1 MKVLVCGGAGYIGA
15 QMCRILAEHG
25 HQPVTLDN
33 LSTGH
38 REAVRWGPL
47 VVADLLDTEALARA
61 FAAHGPFEAVMHFCA
76 RSIVSESVA
85 EPLRYFR
92 NNVLGT
98 LALLEASVAHAVPY
112 FLFSSSAA
120 VYGAP
125 RYTPIDE
132 HHPCEPLNP
141 YGHTKLAVEKLL
153 AHYEAVFGLRYVALR
168 YFNAA
173 GASRDG
179 TLGEDHEP
187 ETHLIPNV
195 LRAAMGAHRLRLY
208 GDDYDTPD
216 GTCIRDYIH
225 VEDLCE
231 AHLAALNYLARG
243 GTERVFNLGS
253 GQGYS
258 VLEVIRCAER
268 VTGRPIPFERAPRR
282 PGDPPVLVA
291 AFARA
296 EGLLGWR
303 PRQHALEDIVAS
315 AWRWHQRRAAEA
327 RAAFSP

>member
-15 QMCRILAEHG
+15 HMCRTLAESG
-25 HQPVTLDN
+25 HQVMVLDN

-38 REAVRWGPL
+38 RAAVRWGPL
-47 VVADLLDTEALARA
+47 VVADLLDAPALEQT
-61 FAAHGPFEAVMHFCA
+61 FGTHGPFDAVMHFCA
-76 RSIVSESVA
+76 KSVVAESVR
-85 EPLRYFR
+85 EPLTYFR

-98 LALLEASVAHAVPY
+98 LQLLEATVAHGVPY

-125 RYTPIDE
+125 RSTPIDE
-132 HHPCEPLNP
+132 SHPCAPLNP
-141 YGHTKLAVEKLL
+141 YGRTKLMVEELL
-153 AHYEAVFGLRYVALR
+153 AHYEAAFGLQYVSLR

-195 LRAAMGAHRLRLY
+195 LRTAAGTHLLSVY

-231 AHLAALNYLARG
+231 AHLRALEYLAG
-243 GTERVFNLGS
+243 GGRERVFNLGN

-258 VLEVIRCAER
+258 VLEVIRCAEH
-268 VTGRPIPFERAPRR
+268 VTGRRIAFARAARR
-282 PGDPPVLVA
+282 DGDPPVLVA
-291 AFARA
+291 SAQRA
-296 EGLLGWR
+296 ERLLGWR
-303 PRQHALEDIVAS
+303 PRHRALEDIVAS
-315 AWRWHQRRAAEA
+315 AWRWHQRQAAGTHSA
-327 RAAFSP
+327 SAL